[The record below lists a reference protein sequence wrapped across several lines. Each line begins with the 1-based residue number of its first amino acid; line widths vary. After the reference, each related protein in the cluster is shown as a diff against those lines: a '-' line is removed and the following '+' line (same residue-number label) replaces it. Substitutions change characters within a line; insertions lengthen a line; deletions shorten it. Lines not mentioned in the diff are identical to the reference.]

1 MNSTFGKYIILIG
14 AALLLIG
21 TVIYFFGDKLSWLGR
36 LPGDIRIEG
45 KDGGGFYFPI
55 VTCLVVS
62 ILLNVVIALVRR
74 FFGS

>member
-1 MNSTFGKYIILIG
+1 MIGKTIILIG
-14 AALLLIG
+14 AALMLIG
-21 TVIYFFGDKLSWLGR
+21 LIIYFFGDKFGWLGR

-45 KDGGGFYFPI
+45 KNGGGFYFPI

-62 ILLNVVIALVRR
+62 LLLNVVIALIRR